1 MKGNEGVQRSA
12 SQNKTGY
19 SRLFLAPFIY
29 SLGQVIRFALYVNIK
44 SLILSMACRKLQA
57 GRHLPYNQ
65 CCVLA
70 DRSLKNATVSE
81 QKST

>member
-19 SRLFLAPFIY
+19 SRLFFAPFIY

-57 GRHLPYNQ
+57 GRHLPYNA
-65 CCVLA
+65 VYWLI
-70 DRSLKNATVSE
+70 DL
-81 QKST
+81 